1 MYQEH
6 CNPLFFSSN
15 DIHKFLGNVK
25 LKWEKDL
32 QKIEL
37 LKENGYEVL
46 VIWEMIEKIILVKL
60 KMI

>member
-1 MYQEH
+1 
-6 CNPLFFSSN
+6 
-15 DIHKFLGNVK
+15 VK